1 MNIIELFFAIFIPL
15 FIIVNPS
22 STLALFS
29 AITSQYPKKKR
40 RETAKNAV
48 KYAAILLI
56 IFAIAGS
63 SILSYLQIEIYS
75 LRIAGG
81 ILLAFV
87 GLDMVR
93 RGEQFGE
100 TQPGKEQK
108 ADYALVPL
116 AMPSLSGPGAIT
128 VTIVS
133 MTTLEADT
141 GLFLP
146 SWIILLILA
155 IIAIILTM
163 IITYIIFLG
172 SDIIIK
178 VLGRKGMDAF
188 TRIMGLLTVAIAIQ
202 FALTGIAGWL
212 ESLGVLP

>member
-188 TRIMGLLTVAIAIQ
+188 TRVMGLLTVAIAIQ

-212 ESLGVLP
+212 ESLGLLS

>member
-1 MNIIELFFAIFIPL
+1 MIELFLSIFIPL

-29 AITSQYPKKKR
+29 AITSKYGKKER
-40 RETAKNAV
+40 RATAKNSV

-63 SILSYLQIEIYS
+63 SILGYLQIDIYS

-108 ADYALVPL
+108 ADFALVPL

-133 MTTLEADT
+133 MTTLTKEAEA
-141 GLFLP
+141 LNIALIP
-146 SWIILLILA
+146 AWVLLLILA
-155 IIAIILTM
+155 IVAIILVM

-172 SDIIIK
+172 SDIVIK
-178 VLGRKGMDAF
+178 VLGKKGMDAF
-188 TRIMGLLTVAIAIQ
+188 TRVMGLLTVAIAIQ
-202 FALTGIAGWL
+202 FALKG
-212 ESLGVLP
+212 LGEWIPTVV